1 MNTRSPARQPA
12 PRGGPARWARGPSE
26 PRLTGTAVHVW
37 RVDLTAVGD
46 DVAGSL
52 SAAERE
58 RAQGI
63 AGEDARRLWSRSR
76 GVLRELLA
84 GYLRVRPRAVA
95 LSVGRHGK
103 PQLAGD
109 GRSALSFNLSHSQQL
124 ALYAFAAAGSVG
136 VDVEV
141 VRAEGAQG
149 TGDRVALA
157 RRVFGEQQAR
167 RLKALQPAARE
178 HEFLR
183 LWTRHEA
190 ELKRRGSGIG
200 AAGGADRVGEGTREE
215 PWIVELD
222 LGARAV
228 AALAAERGSPAELRL
243 WEWAF

>member
-1 MNTRSPARQPA
+1 
-12 PRGGPARWARGPSE
+12 
-26 PRLTGTAVHVW
+26 VHVW

-52 SAAERE
+52 STAERE
-58 RAQGI
+58 RARGI
-63 AGEDARRLWSRSR
+63 AREDARRRWSRSR

-84 GYLRVRPRAVA
+84 RYLRERPGAVV
-95 LSVGRHGK
+95 LSVGRYGK

-109 GRSALSFNLSHSQQL
+109 GRGALSFNLAHSQQL

-141 VRAEGAQG
+141 VRAEGAQAA
-149 TGDRVALA
+149 GDRVALA
-157 RRVFGEQQAR
+157 RRAFGEPQAR
-167 RLKALQPAARE
+167 RLEALQPAARE
-178 HEFLR
+178 LEFLR

-200 AAGGADRVGEGTREE
+200 AASAADRADGQAREE

-228 AALAAERGSPAELRL
+228 AAVAVERGSPAELRL
-243 WEWAF
+243 WEWASRRSLG